1 MDLPAVSTLRAKLA
15 KRIVQTQLEL
25 SCAKLRAKL
34 RDRYLGSPTEPP
46 PVFFGTPILAPHDL
60 DPTRTAAP
68 GFRDVDFNELDEGI
82 DKLIK
87 TGRDPLAHPRIK
99 WKVGV
104 IGGGIGGLYAS
115 LILEDLGITNE
126 VSEATGRTGG
136 RMWSHRFSSKPGD
149 YYEVGAMLFPDIP
162 IMTRTFRL
170 LALLGI
176 TRDTNPHPT
185 EGCLIP
191 YYFVGPNN
199 PWLYNNILKTNI
211 TALSEVDPFRVSVE
225 NGGIVNKKFVTL
237 GYREILKRVFQEW
250 RDRLVSDFEGTMT
263 ELIAIDRRAI
273 SLRSYMIEKF
283 EREMQDLGRDRADL
297 YYMTNWCEAMD
308 ARTRHFDA
316 AFISW
321 VVLSL
326 EFEYPAGPSPTYD
339 PKPIR
344 DKSPVHDDPSGAP
357 PTYDPKS
364 IRDKPPVHD
373 YSWWILNGGTDIAA
387 KRTAARLTNK
397 PLHHLRVTGISH
409 ARKEEQGM
417 PMKVTMLQSDP
428 QNPDS
433 PPTTITKEYT
443 HVITTTTMPCLDIMD
458 LRNVGLTYGQRE
470 AIRVLSYDNAV
481 KVGIKFRTRWWAEE
495 KGITKSGVGMTDRP
509 TRVVV
514 YPSHAL
520 DTPAGESG
528 VLIACYNCAQ
538 DASRLG
544 GNESQIFDIV
554 MADLAAMHEYDEGA
568 LRKLVVSYHVHD
580 WNHDP
585 YVNGHFCMPGP
596 GQFSSLF
603 GHIRRPAS
611 RGRLFVAGEGTSVFP
626 GWIVGALNSS
636 YRAIHQMLWC
646 EFMRSLGKL
655 EDMIYIWYLIRRLRR
670 NWGKGMEPE
679 GEYDTDAMKAGGW
692 EIFLGMSGIDV

>member
-1 MDLPAVSTLRAKLA
+1 MDLPSVSTLRAKLA

-25 SCAKLRAKL
+25 SCAKLL
-34 RDRYLGSPTEPP
+34 ERYLGSPEHFRGP
-46 PVFFGTPILAPHDL
+46 FITPITDPYDSL
-60 DPTRTAAP
+60 DPKKAAAP
-68 GFRDVDFNELDEGI
+68 GFIDVNFDELDEH
-82 DKLIK
+82 
-87 TGRDPLAHPRIK
+87 TRRRDPLADPTIE

-136 RMWSHRFSSKPGD
+136 RMWSYRFSSKPGD

-162 IMTRTFRL
+162 IMRRTFRL
-170 LALLGI
+170 LALLNI
-176 TRDTNPHPT
+176 TRDNNPHPA

-191 YYFVGPNN
+191 YYFEGPNN
-199 PWLYNNILKTNI
+199 PWLYNNILKTNV
-211 TALSEVDPFRVSVE
+211 TA
-225 NGGIVNKKFVTL
+225 G
-237 GYREILKRVFQEW
+237 EILKRVFQEW
-250 RDRLVSDFEGTMT
+250 RDGLASDFENTMAK
-263 ELIAIDRRAI
+263 LIAIDRRAI
-273 SLRSYMIEKF
+273 SLRSYMMEKF
-283 EREMQDLGRDRADL
+283 GRETEGLDIDGPEL
-297 YYMTNWCEAMD
+297 YYMTNWCEVMD

-326 EFEYPAGPSPTYD
+326 EFEYPPGPAPTYD

-344 DKSPVHDDPSGAP
+344 DPIGDEPPVH
-357 PTYDPKS
+357 K
-364 IRDKPPVHD
+364 HD
-373 YSWWILNGGTDIAA
+373 YSWWILNGGTDIVAQ
-387 KRTAARLTNK
+387 RTAAKLANK
-397 PLHHLRVTGISH
+397 PFNHLRVTGISH
-409 ARKEEQGM
+409 AQGEEQGM
-417 PMKVTMLQSDP
+417 PMKVTMLQSHP
-428 QNPDS
+428 HNPDR
-433 PPTTITKEYT
+433 PPTPITKEYT

-495 KGITKSGVGMTDRP
+495 KGITQSGVGMTDRP

-528 VLIACYNCAQ
+528 VLIACYSAAQ

-544 GNESQIFDIV
+544 GNESWIFDTV

-603 GHIRRPAS
+603 GYIRRPAS
-611 RGRLFVAGEGTSVFP
+611 QGRLFVAGEGTSVFP

-646 EFMRSLGKL
+646 ELYRRLGRW
-655 EDMIYIWYLIRRLRR
+655 EDMGYIWCLIMRLRQ
-670 NWGKGMEPE
+670 NWGNGMEPE
-679 GEYDTDAMKAGGW
+679 EEYDSDPMKAAGW
-692 EIFLGMSGIDV
+692 ETFLAMSGIDV